1 MMFILLLKFGG
12 LGGPRRPPSIA
23 GVR

>member
-1 MMFILLLKFGG
+1 MFILLLKFGG